1 MIKMLIK
8 DSISIQIKEPLIS
21 SNFDPGFSREIMS
34 RHGGEKLS
42 LCYQCGVCAGS
53 CPSGKLTDMFKIRNI
68 IHMAQLGMRD
78 EVLSSDAIWLCS
90 SCYVCQE
97 RCPQGIE
104 IADLMLAIRNIAIIE
119 GYGAQGTIAQGVALI
134 KDGRLVKI
142 SRLTEKRR
150 ANYGLQPTPSTGVE
164 AIKTIAKATGFDK
177 ILERFKGGSK

>member
-1 MIKMLIK
+1 MPVK

-21 SNFDPGFSREIMS
+21 SKLDPDFSREIMS

-53 CPSGKLTDMFKIRNI
+53 CPSGKLTEMFKIRNL
-68 IHMAQLGMRD
+68 IHMALLGMRE

-104 IADLMLAIRNIAIIE
+104 IADLMLAIRNIAILE
-119 GYGAQGTIAQGVALI
+119 GYGARGTLAQGEALI
-134 KDGRLVKI
+134 KDGRLVKM
-142 SRLTEKRR
+142 SRMTEKRR
-150 ANYGLQPTPSTGVE
+150 VTYGLQPAPSTGVE
-164 AIKTIAKATGFDK
+164 AIKTIAKVTGFDK
-177 ILERFKGGSK
+177 ILERFKSESK

>member
-1 MIKMLIK
+1 
-8 DSISIQIKEPLIS
+8 
-21 SNFDPGFSREIMS
+21 
-34 RHGGEKLS
+34 
-42 LCYQCGVCAGS
+42 
-53 CPSGKLTDMFKIRNI
+53 
-68 IHMAQLGMRD
+68 
-78 EVLSSDAIWLCS
+78 
-90 SCYVCQE
+90 
-97 RCPQGIE
+97 
-104 IADLMLAIRNIAIIE
+104 MLAIRNIAIIE